1 MIKSLPTYKI
11 NYLVRIYVS
20 TIECNH
26 VDKEKSYSAFDIF
39 ENDRI
44 LSLDGKKNQLMDL
57 LASQAMAHFMTGAWT
72 RKGKK
77 VAGDILAELSDEAE
91 NEKGKSYG
99 ALIKDPRRR

>member
-1 MIKSLPTYKI
+1 L
-11 NYLVRIYVS
+11 
-20 TIECNH
+20 
-26 VDKEKSYSAFDIF
+26 DIC

-44 LSLDGKKNQLMDL
+44 LSLDGKKKQQLDL
-57 LASQAMAHFMTGAWT
+57 LVSQAMAHFMTWAWT
-72 RKGKK
+72 GEGKK